1 MLQTADWSG
10 YVPPPNCRKYIS
22 QKESNIACG
31 VGGDENSNWKP
42 KLKIFN
48 DKHVDST
55 ENFGGPV
62 PEDNP
67 SIVGS
72 IAWQSEAQSAAT
84 SKTTIS
90 QLTEGGRSMFV
101 RGKQSTIP
109 AYELLARP
117 YSESVGA
124 RLRQENPYNLHDSND
139 VSGSEANKFGQ
150 AKGNDEDEVDKYSL
164 VGYRAGITSKSF
176 LDGLGA
182 EVARAKLGM
191 TKTDD
196 K

>member
-1 MLQTADWSG
+1 MPNEGADWSG
-10 YVPPPNCRKYIS
+10 YVPPPNCRKYIPQ
-22 QKESNIACG
+22 QKEESNG
-31 VGGDENSNWKP
+31 NENSNWRP
-42 KLKIFN
+42 KLRVFN
-48 DKHVDST
+48 DKHIDSS
-55 ENFGGPV
+55 ENFKGPV

-72 IAWQSEAQSAAT
+72 IAWQTEAQSASIQT
-84 SKTTIS
+84 KTTQS

-109 AYELLARP
+109 AYELARP

-139 VSGSEANKFGQ
+139 VSGSEANKFGH
-150 AKGNDEDEVDKYSL
+150 AKGKENNGDGDENYSL
-164 VGYRAGITSKSF
+164 IGYRAGITSRSF

-182 EVARAKLGM
+182 EVARAKD
-191 TKTDD
+191 DD
-196 K
+196 KD